1 MENSIEIILAFLL
14 SVIIF
19 FIFPIY
25 IAYEKKDDL
34 AYATASKYVG
44 DFVEEVK
51 IKGYISTSMYQKLK
65 DRLATTG
72 NTYDIFM
79 EHRANKIY
87 PVEIKDKDGKVT
99 GYDYK
104 EVKVLNTEK
113 QILPVIC
120 DLDLAGEY
128 VQKSYYEE
136 DKSGKEVRKD
146 LVLYRLIDEEKI
158 SGVKTVEYEDAK
170 VEKMPD
176 NIPVFYI
183 EDKEGNKEYI
193 YTMNIGDEFTIRVK
207 NNNISIA
214 ASLFDSFSTNFI
226 NTDKTRVYVNYG
238 AIITSEKYW

>member
-1 MENSIEIILAFLL
+1 MENSLETILAFLL

-34 AYATASKYVG
+34 SYAAASKYVG

-51 IKGYISTSMYQKLK
+51 IKGYISTDMYQKLK
-65 DRLATTG
+65 ERLATTG
-72 NTYDIFM
+72 NTYDIYM

-87 PVEIKDKDGKVT
+87 PVEIKDKNGNVT

-104 EVKVLNTEK
+104 EVKILNTEK

-120 DLDLAGEY
+120 NLDAAGEY
-128 VQKSYYEE
+128 VQKNYYDEN
-136 DKSGKEVRKD
+136 DKRID
-146 LVLYRLIDEEKI
+146 LTVYRQINEEKI
-158 SGVKTVEYEDAK
+158 SGVKTVDYENTK
-170 VEKMPD
+170 IENLPD
-176 NIPVFYI
+176 IVPVFYI

-214 ASLFDSFSTNFI
+214 ASLFDSLSTNFVD
-226 NTDKTRVYVNYG
+226 TDKTRVYINYG
-238 AIITSEKYW
+238 AVITSEKYWN